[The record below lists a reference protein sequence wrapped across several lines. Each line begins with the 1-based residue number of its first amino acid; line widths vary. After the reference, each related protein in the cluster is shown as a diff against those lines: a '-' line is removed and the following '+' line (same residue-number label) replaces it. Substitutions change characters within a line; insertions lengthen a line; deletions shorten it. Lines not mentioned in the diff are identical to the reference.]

1 LLARIWLVNHTQS
14 IHFLKQQI
22 FIQKFLAFVL
32 LSVFAISVA
41 PKAYFH
47 DLVANHKD
55 DVVTCTH
62 PPTSAPCAHK
72 EGFNCHFDDL
82 VVTAPFLFQKT
93 QVSFCTLLVN
103 ADRQTAYHSSYSP
116 YSFSHTTGRGPP
128 QV

>member
-1 LLARIWLVNHTQS
+1 
-14 IHFLKQQI
+14 LKQQT

-47 DLVANHKD
+47 NLVANHKD
-55 DVVTCTH
+55 DVVTTCTH

-93 QVSFCTLLVN
+93 QYSFCILFAYAN
-103 ADRQTAYHSSYSP
+103 KQTAYYSSYSP

-128 QV
+128 QG